1 MAPACILSRAPRSF
15 AIPLSDSTPHRDVRA
30 YAAPLRELEAL
41 ARHLVGAAYGGT
53 LQLVGAAIV
62 EKPMEG
68 ATIWWLVLT
77 RSCETK
83 AAHVKRWLRKRLP
96 PECHLYVEQ
105 IQTLTPFMQRR
116 RGWGDARTTAEL
128 L

>member
-1 MAPACILSRAPRSF
+1 MAPACILSSAPRSF

-53 LQLVGAAIV
+53 QQLEGAAIV
-62 EKPMEG
+62 EEPMEG

-77 RSCETK
+77 RSCET
-83 AAHVKRWLRKRLP
+83 RRLTSSSGSVSGCRP
-96 PECHLYVEQ
+96 NPAW
-105 IQTLTPFMQRR
+105 TLSKYRR
-116 RGWGDARTTAEL
+116 
-128 L
+128 